1 VFNLYLK
8 KIEIQGFKSF
18 AERTS
23 INFDQKITAIVGP
36 NGSGKSNIAD
46 ALRWV
51 LGEQSIRNLRGNK
64 MEDIIFSGTEK
75 KKPLGFAEVTIIF
88 DNTDNFIPL
97 EYNEIS
103 ISRRM
108 YRSGESEFF
117 INKSPC
123 RLKDIKELFAD
134 TGIGKE
140 GYSIIGQGKIED
152 IISSHPENRRLIFEE
167 AAGIV
172 KYKLNRQEAIRKLE
186 KTNANIMRIS
196 DLLNEVDNQRSTL
209 QIEAEKAMTYKLLF
223 DKIKIIDLAIA
234 KNNYNKLIKYNDEK
248 KQELK
253 KYIDYKNTIQDKI
266 KLLTYDQQEWQNKII
281 DIETLIEDKRNIK
294 LEIIQSYERTKNAE
308 AMTLEKIFHNNNEI
322 ERLNNEIKI
331 TKEKISLNKK
341 ENQIF
346 SNQVEDLKKDC
357 ENALKELQA
366 LEESKIILKKR
377 LEENT
382 KSLKFSDENMIKL
395 HTLYSEIKSEI
406 SSVET
411 FISNIVQRIA
421 KIELSISEYNKTNN
435 NLGIEISNMNERIDL
450 LESELNKLIKIIEKI
465 EHEKEQ
471 IDSELSNIEVE
482 INKLE
487 QDRIKTLTTLKLY
500 LDLESNLEGYYTS
513 TKEIL
518 KLINRDEEYNN
529 TFIGIVKDL
538 FKVEKKYAKAIE
550 VALGSSIQNIV
561 VRDEESAKKFITFLK
576 AEKKGRAT
584 FLPINSV
591 NRSFL
596 NINNYDKKFFGIVG
610 LANEVIEYESN
621 LDNVFSY
628 LLGKTVLIDNLDNA
642 FKFSKETNRK
652 YRLVTLD
659 GDIVSPG
666 GSITGG
672 HKSNESHG
680 ILIRKVLIEELDS
693 KLSKID
699 DDLNKLKTKKKTI
712 LNNEQAKAMK
722 IKEIKNQFDTYMTE
736 LNSLKNMIE
745 QRKSQEVFNSKEVNI
760 KNAEKNDLL
769 NELERLNKKLIELK
783 NKSGELSVA
792 IDNEKNNNNHYRS
805 LDSDINKDLTEID
818 MQISDCKFR
827 IKIDSKS
834 IEDMNLKKIKLE
846 EEIDSLNAKISQDE
860 NLITDLKFKNAEYEN
875 KLSETKES
883 IKELEELKE
892 KENKILEE
900 ILKKRESTKKEHYK
914 LQDLINIENKKL
926 SKIEKEVNK
935 IEVEIVKIE
944 MNLDNLIQRISDE
957 YKENIE
963 DMDNDCLIIDDY
975 NPKSDDLQL
984 LKNELNKLE
993 GVNLA
998 SIDEYEKVKQRHE
1011 FLSGQLDDLV
1021 RAKSDVERVIAE
1033 INAKIKKQFLRVIK
1047 QIDENFNKIYKEL
1060 FGGGSA
1066 NIIINDEEDVEN
1078 NDIQIMIQPPGKKMQ
1093 NLSLLSGGE
1102 KSLTA
1107 IALLFA
1113 ILKTKP
1119 SPFCVLDEIDAALDE
1134 ANILRFTS
1142 YLSKFKDNT
1151 QFILI
1156 THRKTS
1162 MEIAESLYG
1171 ISMQDEGIS
1180 KVLSIKLD
1188 DFNEESGEIIKEA

>member
-1 VFNLYLK
+1 MYLK

-64 MEDIIFSGTEK
+64 MEDVIFSGTEK

-97 EYNEIS
+97 EYSEIS

-172 KYKLNRQEAIRKLE
+172 KYKLNKQDAIRKLD

-196 DLLNEVDNQRSTL
+196 DLLNEVDNQKSTL
-209 QIEAEKAMTYKLLF
+209 KKEAEKAMAYQSLF
-223 DKIKIIDLAIA
+223 NRIKNIDLALT
-234 KNNYNKLIKYNDEK
+234 KNNYNELIKYIDEK

-253 KYIDYKNTIQDKI
+253 KFIEEKNAIENII
-266 KLLTYDQQEWQNKII
+266 KSMTCEQQKWQNKIS
-281 DIETLIEDKRNIK
+281 DIERLIEDKRNIK
-294 LEIIQSYERTKNAE
+294 LETMQNYEKSKNTE
-308 AMTLEKIFHNNNEI
+308 AMTLEKIFYNNNEI
-322 ERLNNEIKI
+322 ERLNNELIK
-331 TKEKISLNKK
+331 TKKSIALNRK
-341 ENQIF
+341 EIQIV
-346 SNQVEDLKKDC
+346 SNQMEDLQKDC
-357 ENALKELQA
+357 DNAFKELQT
-366 LEESKIILKKR
+366 LEESRIKLKKR

-382 KSLKFSDENMIKL
+382 KSLKLSDENMLKL
-395 HTLYSEIKSEI
+395 HTLYSEAKSEI

-411 FISNIVQRIA
+411 FITNIVQRIG
-421 KIELSISEYNKTNN
+421 KIELSISEYNKSNN
-435 NLGIEISNMNERIDL
+435 NLDIEITNMNGRIDL
-450 LESELNKLIKIIEKI
+450 LDDELNRLSTIINEL
-465 EHEKEQ
+465 EHEKNQ
-471 IDSELSNIEVE
+471 IDYELSNIEVE

-487 QDRIKTLTTLKLY
+487 QDRIKTFTTLKLY

-518 KLINRDEEYNN
+518 KLINRDEKYNN
-529 TFIGIVKDL
+529 TFIGIIKDL

-550 VALGSSIQNIV
+550 IALGSSIQNIV
-561 VRDEESAKKFITFLK
+561 VRNEESAKRFIDFLK
-576 AEKKGRAT
+576 TEKKGRAT
-584 FLPINSV
+584 FLPINGV

-596 NINNYDKKFFGIVG
+596 NIDNYDKSFFGIIG
-610 LANEVIEYESN
+610 LANEIIKYDSH

-628 LLGKTVLIDNLDNA
+628 LLGKTVIIDNLDNA

-659 GDIVSPG
+659 GDVISPG

-672 HKSNESHG
+672 NKSSESNG

-699 DDLNKLKTKKKTI
+699 EDLNKLKNKKKTI

-783 NKSGELSVA
+783 NKSSELSVA
-792 IDNEKNNNNHYRS
+792 IDNEKNNNTHYKS
-805 LDSDINKDLTEID
+805 LDLEINKDLTDID

-834 IEDMNLKKIKLE
+834 IEDMNLRKIKLE
-846 EEIDSLNAKISQDE
+846 EEIDDLNAKTSQDE
-860 NLITDLKFKNAEYEN
+860 NLITDLKFKNEELKNILAKTREN
-875 KLSETKES
+875 
-883 IKELEELKE
+883 IKELEEQKE
-892 KENKILEE
+892 KENNILEQ
-900 ILKKRESTKKEHYK
+900 ILTRKENTNKEYYK
-914 LQDLINIENKKL
+914 LQDLLNSENNKL
-926 SKIEKEVNK
+926 YKLEKEANT
-935 IEVEIVKIE
+935 IEVELVKAEI
-944 MNLDNLIQRISDE
+944 NLSNLIQRISDE
-957 YKENIE
+957 YKENIAE
-963 DMDNDCLIIDDY
+963 IDISGLIIDDY
-975 NPKSDDLQL
+975 NAISDDLLL

-993 GVNLA
+993 GVNLG
-998 SIDEYEKVKQRHE
+998 SIDEYERVKERHE
-1011 FLSGQLDDLV
+1011 FLSAQLDDLV
-1021 RAKSDVERVIAE
+1021 RAKSDVERVISE
-1033 INAKIKKQFLRVIK
+1033 INTKIKKQYLRTIK
-1047 QIDENFNKIYKEL
+1047 QIDENFNIIYKEL
-1060 FGGGSA
+1060 FGGGIA

-1188 DFNEESGEIIKEA
+1188 DFNEDSSEITREV

>member
-1 VFNLYLK
+1 MYLK

-64 MEDIIFSGTEK
+64 MEDVIFSGTEK

-88 DNTDNFIPL
+88 DNADNFIPL
-97 EYNEIS
+97 EYSEIS

-108 YRSGESEFF
+108 YRSGDSEFF
-117 INKSPC
+117 INKNSC

-172 KYKLNRQEAIRKLE
+172 KYKLNKQDASRKLD

-196 DLLNEVDNQRSTL
+196 DLLSEVDNQRSNL
-209 QIEAEKAMTYKLLF
+209 QREAEKARAYLSLF
-223 DKIKIIDLAIA
+223 DKIKKIDLCLSKSSFNELTKYIEE
-234 KNNYNKLIKYNDEK
+234 KN
-248 KQELK
+248 QELK
-253 KYIDYKNTIQDKI
+253 KCIDAKNLIENKI
-266 KLLTYDQQEWQNKII
+266 KSIDFEQQKWQNKLN
-281 DIETLIEDKRNIK
+281 DIERLIEDKRNIK
-294 LEIIQSYERTKNAE
+294 LETIQNYEKTKNAE
-308 AMTLEKIFHNNNEI
+308 AITLEKISHNNNEI
-322 ERLNNEIKI
+322 ERLNNELLT
-331 TKEKISLNKK
+331 TKESIASNKK
-341 ENQIF
+341 EIQIL
-346 SNQVEDLKKDC
+346 SSQIDDLRKDC
-357 ENALKELQA
+357 EDALNELQI
-366 LEESKIILKKR
+366 LEESKVELKKR

-382 KSLKFSDENMIKL
+382 KSLKLSDENMLKL
-395 HTLYSEIKSEI
+395 HTYYSEVRSEI

-411 FISNIVQRIA
+411 FIANIKHRIE
-421 KIELSISEYNKTNN
+421 KIELSISEYSQSNN
-435 NLGIEISNMNERIDL
+435 NLNIEISKMNDRIHL
-450 LESELNKLIKIIEKI
+450 LNSEINRLTTAIDELELD
-465 EHEKEQ
+465 KEQ
-471 IDSELSNIEVE
+471 IHSELSSLEVK

-487 QDRIKTLTTLKLY
+487 QDRIKTFTTLKLY
-500 LDLESNLEGYYTS
+500 LDLESNLEGYYNS

-518 KLINRDEEYNN
+518 KLINRDENYNN

-550 VALGSSIQNIV
+550 IALGSSIQNIV
-561 VRDEESAKKFITFLK
+561 VKNEESAKKFIDFLK
-576 AEKKGRAT
+576 NGKKGRAT
-584 FLPINSV
+584 FLPIDAVNKSSV
-591 NRSFL
+591 N
-596 NINNYDKKFFGIVG
+596 IDNYDKVYFGIIG
-610 LANEVIEYESN
+610 LANEVIEYEN
-621 LDNVFSY
+621 RLENVFSY
-628 LLGKTVLIDNLDNA
+628 LLGKTIIVDNLDNA
-642 FKFSKETNRK
+642 LKFSKETNRK

-659 GDIVSPG
+659 GDVISPG

-672 HKSNESHG
+672 NKSNESHG
-680 ILIRKVLIEELDS
+680 MLIRKVAIEELND
-693 KLSKID
+693 KLSNID
-699 DDLNKLKTKKKTI
+699 DELNSLKSKKESVSD
-712 LNNEQAKAMK
+712 NEQEKATK
-722 IKEIKNQFDTYMTE
+722 IKEMKNQFDTYMIE
-736 LNSLKNMIE
+736 LNSLKNLIE
-745 QRKSQEVFNSKEVNI
+745 QRKSQEIFNSKEVSI
-760 KNAEKNDLL
+760 KGSEKNDLL
-769 NELERLNKKLIELK
+769 KELERLDKKLFELN
-783 NKSGELSVA
+783 NKISEISVA
-792 IDNEKNNNNHYRS
+792 IDNERNNNNHYKLLNS
-805 LDSDINKDLTEID
+805 EINKDLSEID
-818 MQISDCKFR
+818 MQISDFKFR
-827 IKIDSKS
+827 IKIDNKS
-834 IEDMNLKKIKLE
+834 IDDMNLKIIKLE
-846 EEIDSLNAKISQDE
+846 QEIDNLNIKISQDE
-860 NLITDLKFKNAEYEN
+860 ILITDLNNKNEGYKN
-875 KLSETKES
+875 QLVKIKEQ
-883 IKELEELKE
+883 IKELENLEEEE
-892 KENKILEE
+892 KNILEKILM
-900 ILKKRESTKKEHYK
+900 KRETTKKDYYK
-914 LQDLINIENKKL
+914 LQDSLNDENKKL
-926 SKIEKEVNK
+926 SKIEKEINI
-935 IEVEIVKIE
+935 IEVDLAKAEI
-944 MNLDNLIQRISDE
+944 NLNNLIQRISDE
-957 YKENIE
+957 YKENIAE
-963 DMDNDCLIIDDY
+963 IDNSELIIDDY
-975 NPKSDDLQL
+975 NANNSDNLQL
-984 LKNELNKLE
+984 LKNELSKLE

-998 SIDEYEKVKQRHE
+998 SIDEYERVKERYE
-1011 FLSGQLDDLV
+1011 FLSDQLDDLI
-1021 RAKSDVERVIAE
+1021 RAKTDVEKVIAE
-1033 INAKIKKQFLRVIK
+1033 INTKIKKQYLHTIK
-1047 QIDENFNKIYKEL
+1047 QIDKNFNSIYKEL

-1066 NIIINDEEDVEN
+1066 NLIMSDEDDFEN

-1134 ANILRFTS
+1134 ANIMRFTS

-1188 DFNEESGEIIKEA
+1188 EYNEDSSEIIKEA